1 MNLIRCK
8 GSVISGQRQKC
19 YKHDWWNRFYWLT
32 GHVAPQA
39 CVAVLS
45 RTMICALFIYSLSIR
60 HGSIHLILTY
70 FWNICRDREVKI
82 ANIGNVWKSRMFSI
96 LSLHSWDSQAV
107 SFDGFSHAAS
117 HLVLSWWWWWLP
129 SNKSISFKCS
139 VHVEMWW
146 LHSLS
151 HFILINRFSEP
162 SWAKLWN
169 ETSPVRTKTY

>member
-1 MNLIRCK
+1 MQILNSSTFI
-8 GSVISGQRQKC
+8 QKC
-19 YKHDWWNRFYWLT
+19 YKHHWWDRFFWLT
-32 GHVAPQA
+32 GHVAPQV

-82 ANIGNVWKSRMFSI
+82 ANIRNVWKSRMFSI

-146 LHSLS
+146 LQSLS
-151 HFILINRFSEP
+151 HDFIFINHFSEP

-169 ETSPVRTKTY
+169 ETSPIRTKTY